1 MEFIIRQE
9 VDLARES
16 RSHVMR
22 YAQPLEYGDA
32 GAHRWMVTI
41 RKDGAAVDLGA
52 MSAKCYVTRAAGDA
66 ERAQGVTSVTV
77 ILDAQIDAQSGT
89 VSCVF
94 DAACYGGVG
103 AATAILRLSDAAGGT
118 MTAACLTARLR
129 RSTSD
134 AVYDPEGLVPSM
146 DALLAQIA
154 TIEAATRA
162 ANEAAAAANAAAQSA
177 NFVVLGQYDT
187 LALLQAAHPAGSAG
201 DAWAIGEAEPYDVY
215 VWDVDRAAWANI
227 GPLQGAKGEKGVGIA
242 QIARTAGDGSAGS
255 VDTYTITYTDGTSTT
270 YQVKNGAD
278 GRNGQDGKQGPQGEQ
293 GVGIASIARTAGDGS
308 AGSVDT
314 YTITFTNGTST
325 TYQVTNG
332 RDGSNGQ
339 DGAPGRDAP
348 TYDQSLNTTDAVT
361 FSSVTADVV
370 YGAVFME

>member
-1 MEFIIRQE
+1 MEFVIRQT
-9 VDLARES
+9 VDLARENN
-16 RSHVMR
+16 VLR

-32 GAHRWMVTI
+32 GAHRWIVTVE
-41 RKDGAAVDLGA
+41 KDGAAAGLSA
-52 MSAKCYVTRAAGDA
+52 MSAKCYVTRAASDA

-77 ILDAQIDAQSGT
+77 ILDAKIGVQNST
-89 VSCVF
+89 VSCLF

-103 AATAILRLSDAAGGT
+103 AATAIMRLSDAAGAT
-118 MTAACLTARLR
+118 VTAARLTARLN

-177 NFVVLGQYDT
+177 NFVVLGRYET

-201 DAWAIGEAEPYDVY
+201 DAWSVGEAEPYDVY
-215 VWDVDRAAWANI
+215 IWDVDKAAWANI
-227 GPLQGAKGEKGVGIA
+227 GPLAGAKGEPGVGIA
-242 QIARTAGDGSAGS
+242 QIARTAGDGSAGSVDTYTISYSDGTSTTYMVRNGANGKDGGQGEKGEPGVGIAQITRTAGDGSAGS

-270 YQVKNGAD
+270 YQVTNGA
-278 GRNGQDGKQGPQGEQ
+278 NGKDGK
-293 GVGIASIARTAGDGS
+293 DGK
-308 AGSVDT
+308 
-314 YTITFTNGTST
+314 
-325 TYQVTNG
+325 
-332 RDGSNGQ
+332 
-339 DGAPGRDAP
+339 DAQAF
-348 TYDQSLNTTDAVT
+348 DQSLNTTDAVT
-361 FSSVTADVV
+361 FASVTADVV